1 MAPFC
6 WRGVRERGILRV
18 MQTLL
23 IVVLFVCAGIAA
35 ADPGQAPQQPPWT
48 PKNLRYFPQDITRE
62 ALTQRMREFSFAL
75 NVRCQY
81 CHAGGDGISF
91 DGVDFGSDDKPAKLK
106 ARAMLKMMDAI
117 NTSLLPEV
125 PSRAEPRVVV
135 DCVTCHHGLALPK
148 SLQTTLFE
156 ITQKDGVAAAV
167 ARYKE
172 LRADTV
178 MGRYSFD
185 QWETMELA
193 RRLVEAKN
201 TSAAMAI
208 LEMTGEYYPKAASVD
223 VALGELRIERGEKD
237 QALANF
243 RRALEKQPDN
253 ARAKARIAELEKK

>member
-1 MAPFC
+1 M
-6 WRGVRERGILRV
+6 RI
-18 MQTLL
+18 LL
-23 IVVLFVCAGIAA
+23 IVVLLA
-35 ADPGQAPQQPPWT
+35 QAQQPPWE
-48 PKNLRYFPQDITRE
+48 PKNLRYFPKDITRE
-62 ALTQRMREFSFAL
+62 ALVQRMREFSFAL

-91 DGVDFGSDDKPAKLK
+91 DGVDFASDDKAAKVK
-106 ARAMLKMMDAI
+106 ARAMLRMMDAI
-117 NTSLLPEV
+117 NTTLLADV
-125 PSRAEPRVVV
+125 PSRAEPRVAV

-156 ITQKDGVAAAV
+156 IVQKDGIPAAV

-178 MGRYSFD
+178 TGRYNFD

-201 TSAAMAI
+201 TPAAIAI
-208 LEMTGEYYPKAASVD
+208 LTLTGEYYPKAATVD
-223 VALGELRIERGEKD
+223 VALGEAYVLRGEKD
-237 QALANF
+237 AALASF